1 MLGMVVALM
10 IAATYSPAVLTIPIA
25 HAEEKLW
32 TQEMVKEL
40 ARDTAKEYGLHTQKF
55 LHTLNCENLFRAKG
69 QSEYVYNG
77 EREDSW
83 GSAQINLYWN
93 PTISKAQAE
102 DPEFAIK
109 WTAEKWATGN
119 ASLWSCWKLYNLIG
133 WPEEIL

>member
-1 MLGMVVALM
+1 MLAKLIGLM
-10 IAATYSPAVLTIPIA
+10 MLANYTPSILTIPVA
-25 HAEEKLW
+25 RAEEKVW
-32 TQEMVKEL
+32 TQDMVKEL
-40 ARDTAKEYGLHTQKF
+40 ARNTAKDHGLNVQKF
-55 LHTLNCENLFRAKG
+55 LKTLNCENQFRAKG
-69 QSEYVYNG
+69 QSEHVYKG

-119 ASLWSCWKLYNLIG
+119 AILCSCWKLYDLIG